1 MPNKK
6 NLTEILRQRLKSF
19 LTEDQPVI
27 AAVSGGSDSICLLD
41 NLRFVHK
48 NIIAAH
54 VNYQTRPD
62 SHDEEK
68 FVRDFC
74 SKHGIGCEVLQ
85 AKELMLD
92 SPNFEARARD
102 IRYQFFADTAKKYH
116 ASLIMTAHH
125 QDDLLENIFIRLFR
139 GSGKLFLSLERRM
152 GAAKIIRPLLDFT
165 KAEIL
170 AVNRENGVSW
180 CEDLSNKNT
189 DFLRNY
195 IRLDLLPALEK
206 RIPNLTPS
214 LLHLSAVRAE
224 EESFLEDCTVD
235 AQNSIVQDH
244 SFSIDAFFS
253 LAAPIQKRFL
263 HKQLRIWFERE
274 FSAAHISEI
283 IRMSASEKH
292 FFTLHTEKNR
302 ILYKNGKKIIF
313 IPQND
318 NKNLEKIAVIFHNN
332 KIRDNSLFWQAS
344 WAEEGI
350 KLDALDILSLRVPEK
365 NEKILLNQGFRQVSS
380 LLKDA
385 KIPAPIRH
393 LSRIID
399 KNGTAIGII
408 APDFIKIHQE
418 HCSKTKGLKITR
430 KFKDFL

>member
-1 MPNKK
+1 MPNEK
-6 NLTEILRQRLKSF
+6 NLTELLRQRLKSF
-19 LTEDQPVI
+19 IPEDQPVI
-27 AAVSGGSDSICLLD
+27 AAISGGSDSICLLD

-62 SHDEEK
+62 SHNEEK

-74 SKHGIGCEVLQ
+74 SKHGISCEVLQ
-85 AKELMLD
+85 VETLTLD

-116 ASLIMTAHH
+116 ASLILTAHH

-152 GAAKIIRPLLDFT
+152 GATKIIRPLLDFT
-165 KAEIL
+165 KTEIL
-170 AVNRENGVSW
+170 TVNRDNGVSW
-180 CEDLSNKNT
+180 CEDSSNKNT

-195 IRLDLLPALEK
+195 IRLDLLPVLEK
-206 RIPNLTPS
+206 RVPNLTSS

-224 EESFLEDCTVD
+224 EESFLEDCTIN
-235 AQNSIVQDH
+235 AQNSIVHDN
-244 SFSIDAFFS
+244 SFSIDAFFN
-253 LAAPIQKRFL
+253 LATPIQKRLL
-263 HKQLRIWFERE
+263 HKQLRTWFERE
-274 FSAAHISEI
+274 FSAAHILEI
-283 IRMSASEKH
+283 IRMFASEKH
-292 FFTLHTEKNR
+292 FFTLHSEKNR
-302 ILYKNGKKIIF
+302 ILYKEGKKIIF

-318 NKNLEKIAVIFHNN
+318 NKNLEKIAIIFHNN
-332 KIRDNSLFWQAS
+332 KICDNSLFWQAS

-350 KLDALDILSLRVPEK
+350 KLEPFDMLSLRIPEK

-408 APDFIKIHQE
+408 APDFIKIHQQ

-430 KFKDFL
+430 KN